1 MTKLISPPP
10 LSRRRLLRVLAGAAG
25 CAAPWGGALTGATL
39 NGMIAQAGEVLD
51 FDELYA
57 KVTVLGLEFSEK
69 VKQAKGRPMTM
80 RGYMA
85 PPLKAEA
92 KFFVLTKIPMSI
104 CPFCSSDSDWP
115 DDIVVVYLRDRQTF
129 VQYNAPIEVSG
140 TLDVGSWIDPET
152 GFVSQLR
159 LTNARFQPV

>member
-1 MTKLISPPP
+1 MTQFISPPSP
-10 LSRRRLLRVLAGAAG
+10 ARRRLLRLLAGAA
-25 CAAPWGGALTGATL
+25 AAGGATL
-39 NGMIAQAGEVLD
+39 ACVTFPGTRALAGEVLD

-57 KVTVLGLEFSEK
+57 KITVLGLEFSEK
-69 VKQAKGRPMTM
+69 VRQAKGKAVTM

-159 LTNARFQPV
+159 LNNARFQPV

>member
-1 MTKLISPPP
+1 MTEHILPPT
-10 LSRRRLLRVLAGAAG
+10 LARRRLLRLLAGAAG
-25 CAAPWGGALTGATL
+25 CVGLSGGVLFAGARALAA
-39 NGMIAQAGEVLD
+39 EVLD
-51 FDELYA
+51 FDDLYA
-57 KVTVLGLEFSEK
+57 KITVLGLEFSEK
-69 VKQAKGRPMTM
+69 VKQAKGKAVTM

-115 DDIVVVYLRDRQTF
+115 DDIVVIYLRDRQTF

-159 LTNARFQPV
+159 LNDARFRPV

>member
-1 MTKLISPPP
+1 MTEHILPPT
-10 LSRRRLLRVLAGAAG
+10 LDRRRLLRLLAVAA
-25 CAAPWGGALTGATL
+25 AAWGGALAGVILPA
-39 NGMIAQAGEVLD
+39 GRARAGEVLD

-57 KVTVLGLEFSEK
+57 KITVLGLEFSEK
-69 VKQAKGRPMTM
+69 VKQAKGKAVTM

-159 LTNARFQPV
+159 LNGARFRPV